1 MLVQLRNQ
9 FMQLP
14 KRINWQINAPN
25 NVRDLINQSQNVQ
38 HKILLPGELGSS
50 EKCNLLEAINLSL
63 FNLNNEEID
72 LNLRTTGTQLIILSA
87 GYGTYR
93 IN

>member
-1 MLVQLRNQ
+1 M
-9 FMQLP
+9 
-14 KRINWQINAPN
+14 IS
-25 NVRDLINQSQNVQ
+25 QSQSDSYGYP
-38 HKILLPGELGSS
+38 LPGELGSS

-63 FNLNNEEID
+63 FNLNNEDVD

-93 IN
+93 INQDILRPTKARCLLGGLPITIVSF